1 MNLSGKRVLVTGG
14 AKGIGAAICRHLVR
28 EGAKVVVNY
37 LSAADEALHLAEALN
52 QGKTQSVAFTLQAN
66 IAEEREVSELM
77 RQSVRQ
83 LGGIDIL
90 INNAGVESTV
100 AALDLPMDEWDR
112 VMNVN
117 LRGAFMCAKAAAKEM
132 VKQGQGGVIL
142 NNSSIHEQVSRLGLS
157 HYVVSKAGLR
167 MLTQALALE
176 WATFGIR
183 VLAVAPGAIETEMNR
198 EEIAAFGKDKF
209 EDWIPLK
216 RLGRVDDVAASVA
229 FLVSDAASYITGV
242 SLAIDGG
249 YLLNLV
255 RYDPREGADV

>member
-1 MNLSGKRVLVTGG
+1 MKLGGKRAVVTGA
-14 AKGIGAAICRHLVR
+14 AKGIGAAICRHLVG
-28 EGAKVVVNY
+28 EGAKVVINY
-37 LSAADEALHLAEALN
+37 QSSVDEAQQLAEELN
-52 QGKTQSVAFTLQAN
+52 RGKTQPAAFTVQADV
-66 IAEEREVSELM
+66 AEEDEVSWLVRE
-77 RQSVRQ
+77 SVQR

-100 AALDLPMDEWDR
+100 SALDLPMEEWDR

-117 LRGAFMCAKAAAKEM
+117 LRGAFMCAKAAAVEM
-132 VKQGQGGVIL
+132 IKQGKGGVIL
-142 NNSSIHEQVSRLGLS
+142 NNSSIHERVSRLGLS

-209 EDWIPLK
+209 ETWIPLQ
-216 RLGRVDDVAASVA
+216 RLGTVDDVAASVT
-229 FLVSDAASYITGV
+229 FFVSDEASYITGV
-242 SLAIDGG
+242 SLTIDGG

-255 RYDPREGADV
+255 RYDPRKEAGA